1 MLNLLKNTIKV
12 IIMLKLYTCQSH
24 QILELLAPEGNQGCA
39 EKLACS
45 YCLQNQA
52 YLGESF
58 LADHA

>member
-1 MLNLLKNTIKV
+1 
-12 IIMLKLYTCQSH
+12 MLKLYTCQSH